1 MYKPNKKIKK
11 VRIDY
16 RRMSEAENQRAEY
29 GVTAITIHK
38 AAELLAMAAEN
49 VFPNGNYSDY
59 EVAVWEEF
67 CRVIR
72 AEGLID

>member
-16 RRMSEAENQRAEY
+16 RRMSEAENHRAEY
-29 GVTAITIHK
+29 GVTAITVHK
-38 AAELLAMAAEN
+38 GAELLAMAMEN
-49 VFPNGNYSDY
+49 ITPDGSYSDY

-67 CRVIR
+67 SRVLR
-72 AEGLID
+72 AEA